1 MTRSPSDSGAKK
13 KPSNGAAPA
22 PHSPAAEQAVLG
34 GLLLDSSRLP
44 EVAELLGPGYF
55 YRADHRTI
63 FAAITALASQG
74 KPSDPVTV
82 AAHLERAGELTDA
95 GGLAYLSEL
104 ARTTPTAA
112 NVRTYAETVCEYAR
126 IRQLSDL
133 SADIA
138 RSIDSNSTIA
148 EILPRVRSR
157 LELLEQAGPRTAPPR
172 RPLDWK
178 ALSGRAPPPRDWAVD
193 HWLAQGHVAL
203 LAGAPGVGKTLL
215 AQTLGTCLALG
226 SEYIDLIPRPRR
238 VLIWGGEDEDAELW
252 RRQLD
257 ICRRLNVNTEALAG
271 QLIVES
277 YLSRDITLAGL
288 GFGRLVTTSMM
299 TELREQIG
307 DYKADYVF
315 LDSLARVYG
324 GNENDRHQV
333 TQFVS
338 ELAHACAPTAAGL
351 CLLGHPGKAAGSE
364 YSGST
369 AWEGSVR
376 SRLYLGHRLPD
387 QQPDDQ
393 EEAPAEDTVRYVCR
407 RKSNY
412 SAKDWRKLTYEGGVL
427 VPEARTPQRIGRPAG
442 EFGHDVVLRAVRKLA
457 DLHMHGNSAQ
467 NSPSYLPRLAKQYR
481 MLEELSERQFAGHM
495 RELIVA
501 RRLANQ
507 TIGYYANRTPRLGL
521 VEVQA

>member
-1 MTRSPSDSGAKK
+1 VTQRLKK
-13 KPSNGAAPA
+13 QPPNGADAA
-22 PHSPAAEQAVLG
+22 PHSLGAEQAVLG
-34 GLLLDSSRLP
+34 SLLLESTRLP

-55 YRADHRTI
+55 YRTDHRTI
-63 FAAITALASQG
+63 FAAITALDSQG

-82 AAHLERAGELTDA
+82 AAHLERAGQLAEV
-95 GGLAYLSEL
+95 GGLAYLSQL
-104 ARTTPTAA
+104 ARDTPSAA
-112 NVRTYAETVCEYAR
+112 HVRTYAETVCEHAR
-126 IRQLSDL
+126 RRQLGDL

-138 RSIDSNSTIA
+138 RSLDGNSTVA
-148 EILPRVRSR
+148 EILPRVRSH
-157 LELLEQAGPRTAPPR
+157 LELVEHAGPSARPER

-178 ALSGRAPPPRDWAVD
+178 ALSGRSPPARDWAVD

-257 ICRRLNVNTEALAG
+257 ICRCLNVGTEALAG

-288 GFGRLVTTSMM
+288 GFGRLVTTPMM

-338 ELAHACAPTAAGL
+338 ELAHACAPTVAGL
-351 CLLGHPGKAAGSE
+351 CLLGHPGKATGSE

-387 QQPDDQ
+387 QHPDEDEQ
-393 EEAPAEDTVRYVCR
+393 APAEDTVRYVCR

-427 VPEARTPQRIGRPAG
+427 VPEARAPQRIGQPAG
-442 EFGHDVVLRAVRKLA
+442 EFGQDVVLRAVRKLA
-457 DLHMHGNSAQ
+457 DLRMHGNTAP
-467 NSPSYLPRLAKQYR
+467 NSPDYLPRLAKQYR
-481 MLEELSERQFAGHM
+481 MLEELSERQFATHM
-495 RELIVA
+495 RELILA
-501 RRLANQ
+501 KRLATQ
-507 TIGYYANRTPRLGL
+507 TVGQYSNRTPRPGL
-521 VEVQA
+521 VEVHQ